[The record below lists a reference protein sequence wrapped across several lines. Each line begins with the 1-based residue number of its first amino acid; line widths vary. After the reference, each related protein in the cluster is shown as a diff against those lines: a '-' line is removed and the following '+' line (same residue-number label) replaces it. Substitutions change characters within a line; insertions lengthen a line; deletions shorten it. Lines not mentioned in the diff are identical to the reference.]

1 MAGARGDSESDG
13 PIPRGMCYEVVF
25 DHEETRGVRRGLGKA
40 RTCWWDL
47 WKPPTPMCI
56 MPLLHAARSTIGGG
70 LKVTLGRSGTVPSGE
85 AILRISA
92 RTTKRASLPLLVCG
106 VARMRDA
113 RRSASGAASAVLKP
127 IIAATCAAIVRLFDR
142 PFRQP
147 RFDTTAATKE
157 SDEPSRPSWLALQTS
172 PASQP
177 RFLGKAGFSQTDS
190 LFTVLNR
197 RL

>member
-1 MAGARGDSESDG
+1 
-13 PIPRGMCYEVVF
+13 
-25 DHEETRGVRRGLGKA
+25 
-40 RTCWWDL
+40 
-47 WKPPTPMCI
+47 MCI

-106 VARMRDA
+106 VARTRDA

-127 IIAATCAAIVRLFDR
+127 IIAATCAAMFLMFDR

-157 SDEPSRPSWLALQTS
+157 SDEPSRPRAGGASNF
-172 PASQP
+172 ASQP
-177 RFLGKAGFSQTDS
+177 RFLGFFRRIRFSRFSNGAFTRDTAVYNFRGHDTPIGRIGFEG
-190 LFTVLNR
+190 
-197 RL
+197 

>member
-1 MAGARGDSESDG
+1 MGILSRMGNSTWDVLRGRFRPRRDARCWA
-13 PIPRGMCYEVVF
+13 RF
-25 DHEETRGVRRGLGKA
+25 GVAA

-92 RTTKRASLPLLVCG
+92 RTTKRVSLPLLVCG
-106 VARMRDA
+106 VARTRDA

-127 IIAATCAAIVRLFDR
+127 IIAATCAAMFLMFDR

-157 SDEPSRPSWLALQTS
+157 SDEPSRPLSLALRTS
-172 PASQP
+172 PLSHVFWAFSD
-177 RFLGKAGFSQTDS
+177 GFAFHG
-190 LFTVLNR
+190 L
-197 RL
+197 

>member
-1 MAGARGDSESDG
+1 
-13 PIPRGMCYEVVF
+13 
-25 DHEETRGVRRGLGKA
+25 
-40 RTCWWDL
+40 
-47 WKPPTPMCI
+47 

-106 VARMRDA
+106 VARTRDA

-127 IIAATCAAIVRLFDR
+127 IIAATCAAMFLMFDR

-157 SDEPSRPSWLALQTS
+157 SDEPSRPRAGGASNF
-172 PASQP
+172 ASQP
-177 RFLGKAGFSQTDS
+177 RFWAFSDGFAFHGSQTAPLLAIRRSIISAAMTHQSAESDSKADS
-190 LFTVLNR
+190 LAVPCAVPSESV
-197 RL
+197 

>member
-1 MAGARGDSESDG
+1 
-13 PIPRGMCYEVVF
+13 
-25 DHEETRGVRRGLGKA
+25 
-40 RTCWWDL
+40 
-47 WKPPTPMCI
+47 
-56 MPLLHAARSTIGGG
+56 
-70 LKVTLGRSGTVPSGE
+70 
-85 AILRISA
+85 
-92 RTTKRASLPLLVCG
+92 
-106 VARMRDA
+106 
-113 RRSASGAASAVLKP
+113 
-127 IIAATCAAIVRLFDR
+127 
-142 PFRQP
+142 QP